1 MIQAVDEFAREAGEE
16 SHEEAAPPSRVRR
29 WLGAVRNVV
38 RVVVRV
44 AGVPLAVLSG
54 GVLLQMSA
62 ALLPEQTERL
72 YVRAIY
78 PYIPATLSLVSGR
91 VGFSLGEWLTFVVLA
106 AGLSIL
112 VRFFFLLYRRRGE
125 RARRALGALRFS
137 AWVAAGMLWL
147 FMLAFG
153 LNYQRP
159 LLFDLLGFERRS
171 ASAAELEAMGREVV
185 GRINETYAEAH
196 AEGRA
201 APGPE
206 QIKALLQ
213 ESYDAAPDLA
223 LLPRGPFA
231 PPKPL
236 FASGAFTRIGLSGVY
251 SPFTGEPN
259 YNADPPDFQLPF
271 TMAHEM
277 AHQRGV
283 ARESEANFVAYLV
296 CTNAR
301 DPFVRYSGYRNG
313 LGVLGELYRIEPEKA
328 RELAKQLAPGFRED
342 SRRAALF
349 WAKAYGP
356 AAALTDRVNDL
367 YLRANRVRKGTA
379 DYAASTTLIVG
390 YYLREL
396 KRAEGPAPN

>member
-1 MIQAVDEFAREAGEE
+1 MIQAVDEFGKERQ
-16 SHEEAAPPSRVRR
+16 EEAAAASRMRR
-29 WLGAVRNVV
+29 WLGTVRNVV
-38 RVVVRV
+38 REVGRV
-44 AGVPLAVLSG
+44 AGVPLGVLLG

-72 YVRAIY
+72 YVRAVY
-78 PYIPATLSLVSGR
+78 PHIPATLSLVSGR
-91 VGFSLGEWLTFVVLA
+91 FGFSLGELLTFAVLT
-106 AGLSIL
+106 AGVGIL
-112 VRFFFLLYRRRGE
+112 VRFCFLLYRRRGE
-125 RARRALGALRFS
+125 RARSALGALRFS
-137 AWVAAGMLWL
+137 AWLAAGLLWL
-147 FMLAFG
+147 FMLTFG

-171 ASAAELEAMGREVV
+171 ASAAELEAMGQEVV
-185 GRINETYAEAH
+185 GRINESYAEAH
-196 AEGRA
+196 ADGRA
-201 APGPE
+201 VPDSE
-206 QIKALLQ
+206 QIKALLK
-213 ESYDAAPDLA
+213 ESYDASPDLA
-223 LLPRGPFA
+223 LLPRGTFA

-236 FASGAFTRIGLSGVY
+236 FASGTFTRIGLSGVY

-259 YNADPPDFQLPF
+259 YNADMPDFQLPF

-296 CTNAR
+296 CINSR

-313 LGVLGELYRIEPEKA
+313 LGVLSELYRVEPEKA
-328 RELAKQLAPGFRED
+328 RELAKQLSPGFRED

-356 AAALTDRVNDL
+356 AAALTNRVNDL

-396 KRAEGPAPN
+396 KRAEQPAPN